1 LNLTSGE
8 NSSQLGEILFR
19 GEAEENMNRKVGLLV
34 LAGFVIA
41 AITFSWVSLSTN
53 NDFNNMNGMDHSS
66 MGHGSV
72 DGKLSGQDVM
82 FLQMMIPHHQQGV
95 VISDYALTNST
106 NVEVLKLANQI
117 KAAQQ
122 PEITQMGKWL
132 NDAGLKTDPGH
143 SMDGMGG
150 MLTQD
155 QLSVM
160 AKSKGAAFDKL
171 FLSGMID
178 HHKGAVAMVSM
189 IFNSKNSQIKEFG
202 NQIRISQSVEIELM
216 ESMLANIK

>member
-1 LNLTSGE
+1 LSITGGGNF
-8 NSSQLGEILFR
+8 SQLDECLFR
-19 GEAEENMNRKVGLLV
+19 GGAEENMNRKLGLVV
-34 LAGFVIA
+34 LAGFIIA
-41 AITFSWVSLSTN
+41 AITLSWVLLSTN
-53 NDFNNMNGMDHSS
+53 NDFDNMNGMDHSS
-66 MGHGSV
+66 MGQGSV
-72 DGKLSGQDVM
+72 DGELFGQDAM
-82 FLQMMIPHHQQGV
+82 FLQMMIPHHQQAL
-95 VISDYALTNST
+95 VISDYALTNSR

-122 PEITQMGKWL
+122 PEITQMEKWL

-160 AKSKGAAFDKL
+160 AKSKGAVFDEL

-189 IFNSKNSQIKEFG
+189 ISNSKNLKMREFG
-202 NQIRISQSVEIELM
+202 NQIRISQSAEVELM
-216 ESMLANIK
+216 DNLLAKIN

>member
-1 LNLTSGE
+1 LILAGGE
-8 NSSQLGEILFR
+8 NFRKLGKSLFR
-19 GEAEENMNRKVGLLV
+19 GEAEENMNRKVGLVV

-41 AITFSWVSLSTN
+41 AITLSWVSLSTN
-53 NDFNNMNGMDHSS
+53 NDFNNMDGMDHSS
-66 MGHGSV
+66 MDHGSV
-72 DGKLSGQDVM
+72 EGKLSGQDAM
-82 FLQMMIPHHQQGV
+82 FLQMMIPHHQQAV
-95 VISDYALTNST
+95 VISDCALTSSR

-122 PEITQMGKWL
+122 PEITQMEKWL

-189 IFNSKNSQIKEFG
+189 ISNSKNSQIKEFG
-202 NQIRISQSVEIELM
+202 NQIRISQSAEIELM

>member
-1 LNLTSGE
+1 LILAGGE
-8 NSSQLGEILFR
+8 NFRKLGKSLFR
-19 GEAEENMNRKVGLLV
+19 GEAEENMNRKVGLVV

-41 AITFSWVSLSTN
+41 AITLSWVSLSTN
-53 NDFNNMNGMDHSS
+53 NDFNNMDGMDHSS
-66 MGHGSV
+66 MDHGSV
-72 DGKLSGQDVM
+72 EGKLSGQDAM
-82 FLQMMIPHHQQGV
+82 FLQMMIPHHQQAV
-95 VISDYALTNST
+95 VISDYALTNSR

-117 KAAQQ
+117 KFAQQ
-122 PEITQMGKWL
+122 LEITQMEKWL

-155 QLSVM
+155 QLSIM

-178 HHKGAVAMVSM
+178 HHKGAVVMVSM
-189 IFNSKNSQIKEFG
+189 ISNSKNSQIKEFG
-202 NQIRISQSVEIELM
+202 NQIRISQSAEIELM
-216 ESMLANIK
+216 ESMLTNIK